1 MYMCICICVYTHAH
15 IHIRTLCW
23 QVTIDQERRWR
34 EAVKELE
41 DDWATFRELKGK
53 LHADLIIDPIQV
65 RVRREV

>member
-1 MYMCICICVYTHAH
+1 M
-15 IHIRTLCW
+15 
-23 QVTIDQERRWR
+23 TIDQERRWR